1 MRLRFVMTFQPRCL
15 INLAEA
21 EKIHGQGTRES
32 GNEGS
37 TED

>member
-1 MRLRFVMTFQPRCL
+1 MTFQPLCL

-32 GNEGS
+32 GD
-37 TED
+37 EDSDQE